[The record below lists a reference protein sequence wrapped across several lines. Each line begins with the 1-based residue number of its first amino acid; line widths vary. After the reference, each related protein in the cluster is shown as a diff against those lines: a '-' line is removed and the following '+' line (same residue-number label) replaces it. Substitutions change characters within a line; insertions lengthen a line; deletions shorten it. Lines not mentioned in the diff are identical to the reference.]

1 MGAAIS
7 LRVQR
12 QNGFRLRLSSHPPQ
26 TGGPILNPSRF
37 LTDETLS
44 EKNIPKQF
52 CNLIRVKE
60 R

>member
-37 LTDETLS
+37 LTDVTLS
-44 EKNIPKQF
+44 QKNFPETILQ
-52 CNLIRVKE
+52 LD
-60 R
+60 